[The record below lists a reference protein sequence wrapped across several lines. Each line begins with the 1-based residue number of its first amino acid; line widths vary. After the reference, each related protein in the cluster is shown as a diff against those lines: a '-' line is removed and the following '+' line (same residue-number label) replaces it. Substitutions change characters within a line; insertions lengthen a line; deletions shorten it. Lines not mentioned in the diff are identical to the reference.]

1 MEGWERICFD
11 GTMLQDVCVRF
22 RHGEM
27 RRRSKGDCA
36 GGEKEP
42 FEGWGVLEME
52 APRRER
58 WKEEEEDR

>member
-1 MEGWERICFD
+1 
-11 GTMLQDVCVRF
+11 
-22 RHGEM
+22 M